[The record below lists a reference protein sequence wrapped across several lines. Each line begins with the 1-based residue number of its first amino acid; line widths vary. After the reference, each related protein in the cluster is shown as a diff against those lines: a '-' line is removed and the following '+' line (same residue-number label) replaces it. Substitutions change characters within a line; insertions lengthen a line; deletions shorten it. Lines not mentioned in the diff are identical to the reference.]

1 MIFFYI
7 LSIMLSVSG
16 MFYMR
21 IYSLWSIL
29 RHTGPCN
36 IHMRDTNNRTQA
48 NLSVTNRTGSIVI
61 TKHWGAWPWFVSAI
75 ACWDLCYKIRR
86 NWHLR
91 IHRIISKHSK
101 QSSYHLVV
109 IEIRVHTCKYDIS
122 KAIFFYTS
130 HFWKPSWKMFMCHV
144 YRKNKNYKF

>member
-1 MIFFYI
+1 MNLLRFVYR
-7 LSIMLSVSG
+7 IMLPVSG

-21 IYSLWSIL
+21 IYLFWSIL

-75 ACWDLCYKIRR
+75 ACWDLCFKIRR

-91 IHRIISKHSK
+91 IHRIISK

-109 IEIRVHTCKYDIS
+109 IEIRVHIYLLVNIIS
-122 KAIFFYTS
+122 VS
-130 HFWKPSWKMFMCHV
+130 HMTFFWKMLMCIV
-144 YRKNKNYKF
+144 QYLSQE